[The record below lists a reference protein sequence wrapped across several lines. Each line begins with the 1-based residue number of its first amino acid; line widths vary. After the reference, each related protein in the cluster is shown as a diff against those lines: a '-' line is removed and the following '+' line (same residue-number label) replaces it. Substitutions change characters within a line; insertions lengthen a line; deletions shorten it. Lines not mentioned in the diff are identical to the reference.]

1 MGVKGDI
8 MCIVKRCHSVSF
20 YCTFYF
26 TTLTNSLRYRMTIIL
41 YYSSE
46 LKLLLLVVQRTKS
59 KTS

>member
-1 MGVKGDI
+1 
-8 MCIVKRCHSVSF
+8 
-20 YCTFYF
+20 
-26 TTLTNSLRYRMTIIL
+26 MTIIL